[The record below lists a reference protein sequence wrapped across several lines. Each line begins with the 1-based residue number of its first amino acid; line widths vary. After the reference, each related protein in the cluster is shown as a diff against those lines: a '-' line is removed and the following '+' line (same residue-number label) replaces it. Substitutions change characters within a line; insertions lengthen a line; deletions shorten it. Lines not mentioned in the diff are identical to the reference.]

1 MNRKAKKELRERQS
15 TRQLMGISQLTEHG
29 VKTAGGELVFFMLSP
44 DNLSV
49 LSPEGVQ
56 ARVTALGN
64 LLRTTPAVR
73 LQAMDS
79 RESFQANKD
88 FYQRRLET
96 EPLPAVRDL
105 LRQDAA
111 HLDEIQA
118 ATASAREFALVY
130 PVDIV
135 ATSSISLASPQAAKL
150 THSAAAPHPTRTA
163 SLGSHGDPSGAADP
177 RLTEKNLRD
186 AGFQVR
192 LADGQDVKRILAV
205 YYQQDVTT
213 ELFLNFDGEG
223 SVNTNG

>member
-1 MNRKAKKELRERQS
+1 MNRKQKKELRERQS
-15 TRQLMGISQLTEHG
+15 TRQLMGISQLTDHG
-29 VKTAGGELVFFMLSP
+29 VKTAKGELAFFMLSP
-44 DNLSV
+44 DNLSG

-88 FYQRRLET
+88 FYQRRLEQ
-96 EPLPAVRDL
+96 EQLPAIRDL

-111 HLDEIQA
+111 HLDDIQA
-118 ATASAREFALVY
+118 STASAREFALVY
-130 PVDIV
+130 PVDKD
-135 ATSSISLASPQAAKL
+135 S
-150 THSAAAPHPTRTA
+150 
-163 SLGSHGDPSGAADP
+163 AADP

-186 AGFQVR
+186 AGFHVR
-192 LADGQDVKRILAV
+192 LAGEQDIKRILAV

-213 ELFLNFDGEG
+213 EQCPDFDGEG
-223 SVNTNG
+223 DVTGNG

>member
-1 MNRKAKKELRERQS
+1 MNRKQKKELRERQS
-15 TRQLMGISQLTEHG
+15 TRQLMGISQLTGHG
-29 VKTAGGELVFFMLSP
+29 VKTTKGELVFFMLSP

-88 FYQRRLET
+88 FYQRRLEQ
-96 EPLPAVRDL
+96 EQLPAIRDL

-111 HLDEIQA
+111 HLDDIQA
-118 ATASAREFALVY
+118 STASAREFALVY
-130 PVDIV
+130 PVDKD
-135 ATSSISLASPQAAKL
+135 S
-150 THSAAAPHPTRTA
+150 
-163 SLGSHGDPSGAADP
+163 AADP

-186 AGFQVR
+186 AGFHVR
-192 LADGQDVKRILAV
+192 LAGEQDIKRILAV
-205 YYQQDVTT
+205 YYQQDVVT
-213 ELFLNFDGEG
+213 EQFLNFDGEG
-223 SVNTNG
+223 SVTGNG

>member
-1 MNRKAKKELRERQS
+1 MKRKQKKELRERQS
-15 TRQLMGISQLTEHG
+15 TRQLMGISQLTDHG
-29 VKTAGGELVFFMLSP
+29 VKTAKGELVFFMLSP

-88 FYQRRLET
+88 FYQRRLEQ
-96 EPLPAVRDL
+96 EQLPAIRDL

-111 HLDEIQA
+111 HLDAIQA
-118 ATASAREFALVY
+118 STASAREFSLVY
-130 PVDIV
+130 PVDKD
-135 ATSSISLASPQAAKL
+135 S
-150 THSAAAPHPTRTA
+150 
-163 SLGSHGDPSGAADP
+163 AADP

-186 AGFQVR
+186 AGFHVR

-205 YYQQDVTT
+205 YYQQDVVT
-213 ELFLNFDGEG
+213 EQFLNFDGEG
-223 SVNTNG
+223 SVTGNG

>member
-29 VKTAGGELVFFMLSP
+29 VKTAKGELVFFMLRP

-49 LSPEGVQ
+49 LSPDGVR
-56 ARVTALGN
+56 ARVSALAD
-64 LLRTTPAVR
+64 LLRSTPAVR

-130 PVDIV
+130 PVDKD
-135 ATSSISLASPQAAKL
+135 S
-150 THSAAAPHPTRTA
+150 
-163 SLGSHGDPSGAADP
+163 AADP

-186 AGFQVR
+186 AGFHVR

-223 SVNTNG
+223 SVNSNG